1 MSPDSPTAMASEVS
15 NRRRK
20 SLWSRVRAERGMY
33 LFIVPGFLFFVIFR
47 YIPLLGNIVA
57 FQDYSPYLGV
67 FRSEWTGVQNF
78 VELIT
83 DPDVANAIKNTLIIN
98 GLQIV
103 FFFPA
108 PILLALLLNSILS
121 QTIKRVI
128 QTIVYLP
135 YFIGWVVL
143 VSVWQSVLGGD
154 GLLNQML
161 ANHGMG
167 AVNLMNNPELFKPM
181 MVVQYMWKY
190 VGWGTIIF
198 LAAISKVDPALYESA
213 AMDGAGSFRRMW
225 HITLPGIL
233 GITVLLLILNLGNI
247 LTTGFEQ
254 ILLQEPAVGADAGQ
268 VLDTYV
274 YFQGIVGG
282 QWGLAAAV
290 GLVKGVVGSIL
301 VISANKIAHVM
312 GEAGVF

>member
-1 MSPDSPTAMASEVS
+1 
-15 NRRRK
+15 
-20 SLWSRVRAERGMY
+20 MY
-33 LFIVPGFLFFVIFR
+33 LFIIPGLLFFVVFR

-57 FQDYSPYLGV
+57 FQDYSPYLGI
-67 FRSEWTGVQNF
+67 FRSQWIGLQNF
-78 VELIT
+78 ADLVT
-83 DPDVANAIKNTLIIN
+83 NPDVANAIKNTLIIN

-108 PILLALLLNSILS
+108 PIALALLLNSILS
-121 QTIKRVI
+121 PTIKRVI

-143 VSVWQSVLGGD
+143 VSVWQSVLGGA
-154 GLLNQML
+154 GLLNQAL

-167 AVNLMNNPELFKPM
+167 SIDLMSNPDLFKPM
-181 MVVQYMWKY
+181 MVIQYIWKY

-213 AMDGAGSFRRMW
+213 AMDGAGAFRRMW
-225 HITLPGIL
+225 HVTLPGIL

-274 YFQGIVGG
+274 YFEGIVGG
-282 QWGLAAAV
+282 QWGLSAAV
-290 GLVKGVVGSIL
+290 GLVKGVVGTIL
-301 VISANKIAHVM
+301 VIGANKIAHMM
-312 GEAGVF
+312 GEAGIF